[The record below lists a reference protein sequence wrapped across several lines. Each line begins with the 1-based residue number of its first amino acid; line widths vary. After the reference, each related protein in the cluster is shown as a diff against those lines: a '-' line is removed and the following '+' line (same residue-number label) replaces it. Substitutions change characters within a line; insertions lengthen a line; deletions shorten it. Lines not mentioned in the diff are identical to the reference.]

1 MTGMPG
7 FETLLT
13 PTQMWQVS
21 LLLANS
27 DKLPNTV
34 KDSLSSVAT
43 PIPMSHTMTK

>member
-7 FETLLT
+7 FEKTLSSA
-13 PTQMWQVS
+13 QVWQVS

-34 KDSLSSVAT
+34 KDSLTSVGT
-43 PIPMSHTMTK
+43 PTPMSHSMTK